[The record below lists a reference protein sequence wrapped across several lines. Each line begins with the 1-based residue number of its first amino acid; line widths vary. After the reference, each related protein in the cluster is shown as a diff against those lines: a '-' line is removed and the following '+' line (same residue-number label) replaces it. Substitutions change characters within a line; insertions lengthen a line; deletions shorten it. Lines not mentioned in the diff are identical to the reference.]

1 MAETWHWTS
10 TQVGGELMEFS
21 EDVAPQ
27 SPPAAKIETGVE
39 ESVAPE
45 AEPEPS
51 ADQPEPGGD
60 PRVLEWP
67 LPSQDECPS

>member
-39 ESVAPE
+39 ENVAPE

-51 ADQPEPGGD
+51 AE
-60 PRVLEWP
+60 
-67 LPSQDECPS
+67 